1 MARTKIVL
9 NRQTD
14 LILTSPS
21 IIAPIGIVKGD
32 IPELNSD
39 LSNLSAA
46 DVAEALRATAAEA
59 AESAARISA
68 DSAETLRATTAEGAE
83 SAARI
88 AADSAEALRATA
100 AEGLL
105 QGNINVEKAK
115 IDAILLASDA
125 DKNSFAEIVTLINS
139 VDATND
145 DVFAG
150 YVLSNNAALSAE
162 IANRISDVNTE
173 ESRASAAE
181 AAEAARAIAAE
192 GTLQTNITAESAA
205 RIADVNAEEARASA
219 AEAAEAVR
227 ATAAEGTLQ
236 TNISAEAAS
245 RIADVNAEET
255 RATDAE
261 GVLQTNISAEAASR
275 IAADSALTSAY
286 TSADSAITAAYTAAD
301 SAEASARSLADTT
314 LQGNI
319 NVEKAKIDAIL
330 LASDADKDSFAEI
343 VTLINS
349 VDTANDSAFAG
360 YVLSNN
366 AAVAANAATA
376 AADVDSEETRAL
388 AAEALLSGRITSE
401 VDARI
406 ADVDVEEARA
416 LAAEGALG
424 TRITSEAT
432 TASNGLTKTGVD
444 VKLGGALTAATTIS
458 GSFALNLGTLASKL
472 STINMY
478 SSASININ
486 AGSSLNLGS
495 GGGVGSQVQMNGYGV
510 NIFSTNQ
517 LGSLNL
523 NNAAGPQFATNAMSG
538 SLQSLKLTNN
548 FGSGGI
554 INTATVG
561 PITNTAVSMGIT
573 TTGLLGA
580 VYGADYSATFVN
592 NSLVSKKYT
601 DTADT
606 ALDGKITVEK
616 GRVDAI
622 LLASDADKNSFA
634 EIVTL
639 INSVDTTNDEAFAG
653 YVLLNNAAVAAE
665 IANRIADVDAEE
677 TRALGAESLLS
688 GRITSEV
695 DARIADVDVE
705 EARALA
711 AEALLSGRITSE
723 ASARSAADVAE
734 TLRATA
740 AESAEAATRAA
751 EVSRI
756 DSRDLATEIRIYNV
770 EGSVSAE
777 IANRIADVNAEEAR
791 AIAAE
796 TTLQDNVNVEKG
808 RVDAILLASDADKN
822 SFAEIVA
829 LINTVDTTNDEA
841 FAGYVLLNNAA
852 VAAESSARSA
862 ADIAET
868 LRATAAE
875 GAESAAR
882 IAADAA
888 EALRATAAEGLL
900 SGRIT
905 SEVARATA
913 AEAGLD
919 GRIVDIISNIDVT
932 AIDSFS
938 ETVSKVNTSFSTTST
953 SLSAYTISNRP
964 SMKGFN
970 EAPNAVRVL
979 FTSEVV
985 LGTEIVFLNGL
996 MQVSGALNDYTV
1008 TSNPIT
1014 GMLMVTFMTAP
1025 ALADKVNIYGVTSGI
1040 AIPAPSVV
1048 A

>member
-46 DVAEALRATAAEA
+46 DAAEALRATAAEA

-105 QGNINVEKAK
+105 QDNINVEKAK

-275 IAADSALTSAY
+275 IAADSALTSAF
-286 TSADSAITAAYTAAD
+286 TAADSAITAAYTAAD

-406 ADVDVEEARA
+406 ADVNAEEARA

-458 GSFALNLGTLASKL
+458 GSFALNLGTFSSKL
-472 STINMY
+472 STITMY
-478 SSASININ
+478 SSASINVT

-495 GGGVGSQVQMNGYGV
+495 SGGVGNQVQINGYGV

-517 LGSLNL
+517 LGGLSLN
-523 NNAAGPQFATNAMSG
+523 NPAGPQFATNAPSG

-580 VYGADYSATFVN
+580 VYSADYSATFVN

-616 GRVDAI
+616 DRVDAI

-665 IANRIADVDAEE
+665 IANRAADVDAEE

-688 GRITSEV
+688 GRITTEV
-695 DARIADVDVE
+695 DARIADVADE
-705 EARALA
+705 ESRALA

-723 ASARSAADVAE
+723 VS
-734 TLRATA
+734 RATA
-740 AESAEAATRAA
+740 DVDSEETRALAA
-751 EVSRI
+751 EGVLGASI
-756 DSRDLATEIRIYNV
+756 ASET
-770 EGSVSAE
+770 
-777 IANRIADVNAEEAR
+777 ANRITDVNAEEAR

-868 LRATAAE
+868 
-875 GAESAAR
+875 
-882 IAADAA
+882 
-888 EALRATAAEGLL
+888 LRATAAEGLL

>member
-1 MARTKIVL
+1 MAKTKIVL
-9 NRQTD
+9 NRQSD

-46 DVAEALRATAAEA
+46 DAAEALRATAAEA

-68 DSAETLRATTAEGAE
+68 DSAETLRATAAEGAE

-105 QGNINVEKAK
+105 QGNIDVEKAK

-205 RIADVNAEEARASA
+205 RIADVNAEEARAIA
-219 AEAAEAVR
+219 AESAEALR

-261 GVLQTNISAEAASR
+261 GVLQSNISAEAASR

-301 SAEASARSLADTT
+301 SAEASVRSLADIT

-376 AADVDSEETRAL
+376 AADVDAEEARAL

-401 VDARI
+401 VSDRI
-406 ADVDVEEARA
+406 ADVNTEEARA
-416 LAAEGALG
+416 IAAEGALG
-424 TRITSEAT
+424 TRITPFEQAVT
-432 TASNGLTKTGVD
+432 SNGITKTPYVSAVSPGGI
-444 VKLGGALTAATTIS
+444 KLGGALTANTTITS
-458 GSFALNLGTLASKL
+458 NGSFGLSLGTPVAKLGAVDINSSGLVSITGTQALFQTTGGYGNLALNSLSGPTLQTGNNGT
-472 STINMY
+472 IQ
-478 SSASININ
+478 SINIKN
-486 AGSSLNLGS
+486 LTGTAGI
-495 GGGVGSQVQMNGYGV
+495 V
-510 NIFSTNQ
+510 
-517 LGSLNL
+517 
-523 NNAAGPQFATNAMSG
+523 
-538 SLQSLKLTNN
+538 
-548 FGSGGI
+548 
-554 INTATVG
+554 NTATVG

-580 VYGADYSATFVN
+580 VYGADYSATFVD

-665 IANRIADVDAEE
+665 IANRAADVDAEE

-688 GRITSEV
+688 GRITTEV

-777 IANRIADVNAEEAR
+777 IAARIADVNAEEAR

-841 FAGYVLLNNAA
+841 FAGYVLSNNAA
-852 VAAESSARSA
+852 VAAESAARSA
-862 ADIAET
+862 ADVAET
-868 LRATAAE
+868 LRATAVE
-875 GAESAAR
+875 NTKISTV
-882 IAADAA
+882 D
-888 EALRATAAEGLL
+888 ATAFNTRALLAEGLL

-905 SEVARATA
+905 AEVDRATI

-919 GRIVDIISNIDVT
+919 GRIVSIISNIDIT

-938 ETVSKVNTSFSTTST
+938 ETVSKVNTSFSSTST

-979 FTSEVV
+979 FTSGVV